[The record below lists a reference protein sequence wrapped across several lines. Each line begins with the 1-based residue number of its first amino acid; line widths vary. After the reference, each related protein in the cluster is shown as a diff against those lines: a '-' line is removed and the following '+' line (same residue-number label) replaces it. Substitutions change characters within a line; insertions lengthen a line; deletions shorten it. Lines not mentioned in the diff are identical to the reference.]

1 MKLKIFLLL
10 VSIVIS
16 LSMIIYGVFYN
27 TYKVY
32 DPPGG
37 AQNVDQAFY
46 EWFTETEV
54 IVGTT
59 FGGIQ
64 RTSKGRLFT
73 LESYHV
79 QLTQK
84 AWKYCPS

>member
-1 MKLKIFLLL
+1 MKLRNFLLL
-10 VSIVIS
+10 FSVVLS
-16 LSMIIYGVFYN
+16 LSMIIYGAFYN

-32 DPPGG
+32 DPPV
-37 AQNVDQAFY
+37 AQNVEQTFY

-64 RTSKGRLFT
+64 RTSEGRLFT
-73 LESYHV
+73 LGSYHV